1 MTTYTRH
8 SPGAAR
14 TDVPDMHNGAIM
26 PTDVHFLV
34 ASDDPYAIVQLQGV
48 LDRTS
53 AEALRG
59 ALLSVVAD
67 RTPAVI
73 EVTGLRIDDPTVL
86 STFGEVARE
95 TADWPAGRPVI
106 SVPHAF
112 AGPWRGV
119 GFRLAD
125 RSDSHVSSYT
135 TDDLL
140 RASLE
145 PMTGAARRARELVT
159 EACARWELPA
169 VAGPACIV
177 ATELVNNVVAHA
189 HTAMT
194 VLVGRGADGDHLHL
208 SVRDWSTALPV
219 YAGPAVPTTAYGG
232 RGLLLIDAVAL
243 RWGVTDLPDGKV
255 VWSVVAP
262 DLID

>member
-1 MTTYTRH
+1 
-8 SPGAAR
+8 
-14 TDVPDMHNGAIM
+14 M

-34 ASDDPYAIVQLQGV
+34 AADDPYAIVRLQGV
-48 LDRTS
+48 LDPTS

-73 EVTGLRIDDPTVL
+73 QVTGMRIDDPTVL

-95 TADWPAGRPVI
+95 TADWPAGHPAI
-106 SVPHAF
+106 SVPQAF
-112 AGPWRGV
+112 ADPWRAV

-125 RSDSHVSSYT
+125 HADRLSA
-135 TDDLL
+135 DDLL
-140 RASLE
+140 RADLE
-145 PMTGAARRARELVT
+145 PLTGAARRARELVT

-177 ATELVNNVVAHA
+177 VTELVNNVVAHA

-194 VLVGRGADGDHLHL
+194 VLVGRGVDGDHLHL

-219 YAGPAVPTTAYGG
+219 YAGPVPTTSYGG
-232 RGLLLIDAVAL
+232 RGLLLIESVAL

-262 DLID
+262 DYDD

>member
-1 MTTYTRH
+1 MVTM
-8 SPGAAR
+8 AR
-14 TDVPDMHNGAIM
+14 PPRGRARAYVPDLHNGAIM
-26 PTDVHFLV
+26 PTDVRFLV
-34 ASDDPYAIVQLQGV
+34 AADDPYAIVQLQGV
-48 LDRTS
+48 LDPAS

-59 ALLSVVAD
+59 TLLSVVAD

-73 EVTGLRIDDPTVL
+73 EVTGQRIDDPTVL

-95 TADWPAGRPVI
+95 TANWPAGQPAI
-106 SVPHAF
+106 SVPSGLASR
-112 AGPWRGV
+112 WEGV
-119 GFRLAD
+119 GFPIVDGTARAAGY
-125 RSDSHVSSYT
+125 SA
-135 TDDLL
+135 DDLL
-140 RASLE
+140 RADLE
-145 PMTGAARRARELVT
+145 PLTGAARRARELVT

-177 ATELVNNVVAHA
+177 VTELVNNVVAHA

-194 VLVGRGADGDHLHL
+194 VLVGRGADGDTLHL

-219 YAGPAVPTTAYGG
+219 YAGPVPTTAYGG
-232 RGLLLIDAVAL
+232 RGLLLIESVAL

-262 DLID
+262 DYDE

>member
-1 MTTYTRH
+1 
-8 SPGAAR
+8 
-14 TDVPDMHNGAIM
+14 M

-34 ASDDPYAIVQLQGV
+34 AADDPYAAVVQLQGV
-48 LDRTS
+48 LDRRS

-95 TADWPAGRPVI
+95 TADWPAGQPVI
-106 SVPHAF
+106 SVPPAV
-112 AGPWRGV
+112 AAPWRSV

-125 RSDSHVSSYT
+125 DDRRVTGYSSE
-135 TDDLL
+135 DLL
-140 RASLE
+140 RADLE

-169 VAGPACIV
+169 VAGPA
-177 ATELVNNVVAHA
+177 
-189 HTAMT
+189 
-194 VLVGRGADGDHLHL
+194 
-208 SVRDWSTALPV
+208 
-219 YAGPAVPTTAYGG
+219 
-232 RGLLLIDAVAL
+232 
-243 RWGVTDLPDGKV
+243 
-255 VWSVVAP
+255 
-262 DLID
+262 

>member
-1 MTTYTRH
+1 MVTRTGQSH
-8 SPGAAR
+8 GPAV

-34 ASDDPYAIVQLQGV
+34 AADDPYAVVQLQGV
-48 LDRTS
+48 LDRRS

-95 TADWPAGRPVI
+95 MADWPAGQPVI
-106 SVPHAF
+106 SVPPAV
-112 AGPWRGV
+112 ADPWRSV

-125 RSDSHVSSYT
+125 DDQRATGYSSEA
-135 TDDLL
+135 LL
-140 RASLE
+140 RADLE

-159 EACARWELPA
+159 EACARWELPG

-177 ATELVNNVVAHA
+177 VTELVNNVVVHA

-194 VLVGRGADGDHLHL
+194 VLVGRGSDGDTLHL
-208 SVRDWSTALPV
+208 SVRDWSAALPV
-219 YAGPAVPTTAYGG
+219 YAGPVPTTAYGG
-232 RGLLLIDAVAL
+232 RGLLLIESVAL
-243 RWGVTDLPDGKV
+243 RWGVSDLPDGKV

-262 DLID
+262 EYDD

>member
-1 MTTYTRH
+1 
-8 SPGAAR
+8 
-14 TDVPDMHNGAIM
+14 MHNGAIM

-34 ASDDPYAIVQLQGV
+34 ADDDPYAVVQLQGV
-48 LDRTS
+48 LDQRS

-95 TADWPAGRPVI
+95 TADWPAGQPVI
-106 SVPHAF
+106 SVPPAV
-112 AGPWRGV
+112 ADPWRGV

-125 RSDSHVSSYT
+125 GDRRAAGFST
-135 TDDLL
+135 ETLL
-140 RASLE
+140 RAGLD
-145 PMTGAARRARELVT
+145 PVPGAARRARELVT
-159 EACARWELPA
+159 EACARWELPE

-177 ATELVNNVVAHA
+177 VTELVNNVVAHA
-189 HTAMT
+189 QTAMT
-194 VLVGRGADGDHLHL
+194 VLVGRGTDGDTLHL
-208 SVRDWSTALPV
+208 SVRDWSPALPV
-219 YAGPAVPTTAYGG
+219 YGGPVPTTAYGG
-232 RGLLLIDAVAL
+232 RGLLLIEAVAL
-243 RWGVTDLPDGKV
+243 RWGVSDLPDGKV

-262 DLID
+262 DDDE

>member
-1 MTTYTRH
+1 
-8 SPGAAR
+8 
-14 TDVPDMHNGAIM
+14 M
-26 PTDVHFLV
+26 PTDVRFLV
-34 ASDDPYAIVQLQGV
+34 AADDPYAIVQLQGA

-73 EVTGLRIDDPTVL
+73 EVTGLRIDDQAVL

-95 TADWPAGRPVI
+95 TADWPAGHPLV
-106 SVPHAF
+106 SVPPAS
-112 AGPWRGV
+112 AGRWQGV
-119 GFRLAD
+119 GFRIAD
-125 RSDSHVSSYT
+125 GAGRPPAHSVDH
-135 TDDLL
+135 LL
-140 RASLE
+140 RADLE
-145 PMTGAARRARELVT
+145 PLTGAARKARELVT

-189 HTAMT
+189 HTAMIL
-194 VLVGRGADGDHLHL
+194 LVGRGADGDTLHL

-219 YAGPAVPTTAYGG
+219 YAGAVPTTAYGG
-232 RGLLLIDAVAL
+232 RGLLLIEAVAL

-262 DLID
+262 DYAG

>member
-1 MTTYTRH
+1 
-8 SPGAAR
+8 
-14 TDVPDMHNGAIM
+14 M

-34 ASDDPYAIVQLQGV
+34 AADDPYAVVQLQGV
-48 LDRTS
+48 LDRAS

-73 EVTGLRIDDPTVL
+73 EVTGLRIDDPAVL

-95 TADWPAGRPVI
+95 TADWPAGHPAIR
-106 SVPHAF
+106 VPPAF
-112 AGPWRGV
+112 AGRWQGV
-119 GFRLAD
+119 GFRIAED
-125 RSDSHVSSYT
+125 GARPPAYSVDH
-135 TDDLL
+135 LL
-140 RASLE
+140 RADLE

-194 VLVGRGADGDHLHL
+194 LLVGRGADADTLHL
-208 SVRDWSTALPV
+208 SVRDWSPALPV
-219 YAGPAVPTTAYGG
+219 YSGPVPTTAYGG
-232 RGLLLIDAVAL
+232 RGLLLIESVAL

-262 DLID
+262 DYGD